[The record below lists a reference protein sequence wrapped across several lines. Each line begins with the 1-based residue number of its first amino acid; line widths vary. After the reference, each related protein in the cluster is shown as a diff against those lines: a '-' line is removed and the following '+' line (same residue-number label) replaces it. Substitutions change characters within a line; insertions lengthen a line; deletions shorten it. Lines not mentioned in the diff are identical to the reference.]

1 MRRGATYTPSPTFMR
16 PRAFTIIL
24 ATIAFGLAAQGC
36 LYAGARTV
44 RDTGPRITAESTAFI
59 EPGKTT
65 VDWIIAAFGD
75 PSSRM
80 CTRDGAE
87 LLRYDCDVRTT
98 EGSYVFMLIASS
110 NNRIERSSWWF
121 EVRDQVVMR
130 FWSDKPTPVTVQANA
145 AAAGAATVTSTL
157 PASE

>member
-1 MRRGATYTPSPTFMR
+1 MR
-16 PRAFTIIL
+16 PKPFAIL
-24 ATIAFGLAAQGC
+24 VAVAVFGLAAQGC

-44 RDTGPRITAESTAFI
+44 RDTGPRITPESTAFI

-65 VDWIIAAFGD
+65 VDWIFAAFGE

-98 EGSYVFMLIASS
+98 EGSYVLMLIASS

-121 EVRDQVVMR
+121 EVRNEIVVR
-130 FWSDKPTPVTVQANA
+130 FWSDKPFAVPTPVTIQVNA
-145 AAAGAATVTSTL
+145 TA
-157 PASE
+157 E